1 MNIDLEEVR
10 KMREKIRQ
18 AIRFG
23 EGKPIT
29 DEQLSACVAMLGE
42 VWTLRIYCSPE
53 AHITNG
59 MTVPDL
65 FKIISDG
72 ISDKLREQA
81 AEYLPHAKT
90 FTIFRN
96 RREENPG

>member
-10 KMREKIRQ
+10 KMREKIRH

-23 EGKPIT
+23 AGKPIT
-29 DEQLSACVAMLGE
+29 DEQLSACLAMLGE

-53 AHITNG
+53 SQIPAG

-81 AEYLPHAKT
+81 ATYLPHAKT
-90 FTIFRN
+90 FTMFQDRG
-96 RREENPG
+96 EKPE